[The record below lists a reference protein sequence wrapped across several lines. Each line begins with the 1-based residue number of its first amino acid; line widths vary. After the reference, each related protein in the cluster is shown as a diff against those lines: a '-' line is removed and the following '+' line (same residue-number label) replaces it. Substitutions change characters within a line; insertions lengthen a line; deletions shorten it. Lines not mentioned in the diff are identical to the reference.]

1 MNTPTQRL
9 YWEDAR
15 RKTALANVTAR
26 YAGGFLLDKT
36 VFHVA
41 DKRYHHAQPCDKG
54 YLVAEGHKLKI
65 DRVTLD
71 KGLLVHRTSGPVP
84 AAGAK
89 AQLHLDWDRRW
100 LQARAHT
107 MTHLLIAALVEARAE
122 ILAQP
127 EVAGGG
133 EVRCVAK
140 FREAPEKA
148 WPKVVS
154 RVRQL
159 VDARLPV
166 EASWSPRDEAEK
178 RVTPQAIALR
188 AIAPEEP
195 TLRLVKIGPTSVL
208 PCDAPLVDHSWQVET
223 FCEFPPLPA
232 KEGGTRLRLKAVG

>member
-1 MNTPTQRL
+1 MTTPTQRL

-36 VFHVA
+36 LFHAA
-41 DKRYHHAQPCDKG
+41 DKRYHHAQPSDKG

-71 KGLLVHRTSGPVP
+71 KGLPVHRTSGPVP
-84 AAGAK
+84 SAGAK

-107 MTHLLIAALVEARAE
+107 AMHLLIAALVEQRAE
-122 ILAQP
+122 LLSQP
-127 EVAGGG
+127 EVVGGG

-140 FREAPEKA
+140 YREAPEKA
-148 WPKVVS
+148 WPKTVA

-159 VDARLPV
+159 VDARLPI
-166 EASWSPRDEAEK
+166 ETSWAPRDEIRA
-178 RVTPQAIALR
+178 TPQGVAL
-188 AIAPEEP
+188 AGIAPDEP
-195 TLRLVKIGPTSVL
+195 TLRVVKIGTASLL

-223 FCEFPPLPA
+223 IRESPPVPA
-232 KEGGTRLRLKAVG
+232 REGVRLRLKVV